1 MSILGRHVS
10 KGMLLKTAI
19 PVMAV
24 LLLAVALP
32 ALTSTPTREVTLVAR
47 GMAFYVE
54 GDLRTPNPTIEVK
67 AGERVRIVLR
77 NEDRGMTHDF
87 AVPAL
92 AAAMDAIRW
101 SESADVLFDA
111 PETPGT
117 YQYEC
122 RPHRLMM
129 RGVLRVY

>member
-1 MSILGRHVS
+1 MSILGHTVS
-10 KGMLLKTAI
+10 KAVLLKTAVPI
-19 PVMAV
+19 MV
-24 LLLAVALP
+24 LLFLAVALP
-32 ALTSTPTREVTLVAR
+32 VLTSSPTREVTLVAR
-47 GMAFYVE
+47 GMAFYVD
-54 GDLRTPNPTIEVK
+54 GDASAPNPTIELK

-87 AVPAL
+87 AVPGI

-101 SESADVLFDA
+101 NESADFIFDV

-129 RGVLRVY
+129 RGLLRVS